1 MCCVVLANIIFF
13 CTVYMQQS
21 IRLILYHISVVTQKY
36 SYLYMHGMVLVR
48 ILFSSCCCFCCCFV
62 VVAGAVVV
70 HLPKRLSKIHSMM
83 FALLLLLYISW
94 QKIVRTARAQIC
106 RGAFPIASCHSM
118 PNSLPKCHGISTLMT
133 LKFTLTLQ
141 PGAKVAIAAIATTL
155 LLCKFCSNLKN
166 RYRINLSQISFHLHN
181 CTSGYFHP

>member
-1 MCCVVLANIIFF
+1 
-13 CTVYMQQS
+13 
-21 IRLILYHISVVTQKY
+21 
-36 SYLYMHGMVLVR
+36 MVLVR
-48 ILFSSCCCFCCCFV
+48 ILFFSCCLLLFCCRCWCCCCTLAKKAVKNAQYDVCFV
-62 VVAGAVVV
+62 
-70 HLPKRLSKIHSMM
+70 
-83 FALLLLLYISW
+83 LLLYISW
-94 QKIVRTARAQIC
+94 QKFVRTARAQIC